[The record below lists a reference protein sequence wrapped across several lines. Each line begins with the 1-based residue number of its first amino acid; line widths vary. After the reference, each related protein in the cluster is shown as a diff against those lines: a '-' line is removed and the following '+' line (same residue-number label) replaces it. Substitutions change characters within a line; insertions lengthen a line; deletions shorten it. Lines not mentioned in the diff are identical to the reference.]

1 MAGADCPI
9 PVQFCAA
16 RFARLAVD
24 GTTPAGAS
32 NMYVMTD
39 KLITLSQKRV
49 YEDGDEFKVKNGC
62 GGLALAVKAPRVLKW
77 IEITLGVA
85 TNDPEFLELL
95 TDGTLITVG
104 GNSEGYADPPV
115 GSAPGTGVSV
125 ELFRKAYVN
134 NQQAAAKPWL
144 WTALPKV
151 VFSLDDD
158 TYENGPGN
166 ISITGIGYENVNFG
180 NGPNND
186 WPVGATSNRV
196 SQFCRS
202 AVIPTGACGYQA
214 TPVQI

>member
-1 MAGADCPI
+1 MAGADCPV

-16 RFARLAVD
+16 RFARLAAD

-39 KLITLSQKRV
+39 KLVTLALKRV

-62 GGLALAVKAPRVLKW
+62 GGLALAMKAPRVLKW
-77 IEITLGVA
+77 AEVTLTVA

-95 TDGTLITVG
+95 TDGSLITVG

-125 ELFRKAYVN
+125 ELFRKAIVN
-134 NQQAAAKPWL
+134 NQPAVTKPWL

-158 TYENGPGN
+158 TFENGPGQ
-166 ISITGIGYENVNFG
+166 IVMSGIAFENSGFG

-186 WPVGATSNRV
+186 WPVGAISNRV
-196 SQFCRS
+196 QQFARS
-202 AVIPTGACGYQA
+202 TTIPTGACGYQA
-214 TPVQI
+214 VPVQI